1 MMSKLESVEAELE
14 SVPAE
19 SNRSPAGSGEPS
31 AYVPHD
37 DDPLLFLALRSS
49 MHVASSGL
57 AEERGKRRSEGGGG
71 AGGRPSTSPADP
83 ADRPPSPSL
92 PPLQRRPTSFPS
104 SPSSPADFGHG
115 QARWVELL
123 RRRWSSC
130 ARPKIRRPGDAP
142 PPVRCCHSSRVVAG
156 AGEGL
161 IFFFNYRLRL
171 RPLLEIC
178 FFLRGVG
185 ISCAGCKSPMLLIF
199 CTSLLESASR

>member
-1 MMSKLESVEAELE
+1 LNRCQRSRIGHRRGQASPQRTSRTTTTPSSSSRCGRRCTSPRQVWRRSGGSGGVREAEEQGADLL
-14 SVPAE
+14 PL
-19 SNRSPAGSGEPS
+19 RRIPPT
-31 AYVPHD
+31 D
-37 DDPLLFLALRSS
+37 LLPLL
-49 MHVASSGL
+49 
-57 AEERGKRRSEGGGG
+57 
-71 AGGRPSTSPADP
+71 
-83 ADRPPSPSL
+83 SL
-92 PPLQRRPTSFPS
+92 LFSVSRRPTSFPS

>member
-92 PPLQRRPTSFPS
+92 PPLQRI
-104 SPSSPADFGHG
+104 PATDLIP
-115 QARWVELL
+115 LL
-123 RRRWSSC
+123 SLLSGGFR
-130 ARPKIRRPGDAP
+130 ARPSEVG
-142 PPVRCCHSSRVVAG
+142 G
-156 AGEGL
+156 AAT
-161 IFFFNYRLRL
+161 
-171 RPLLEIC
+171 PALE
-178 FFLRGVG
+178 LV
-185 ISCAGCKSPMLLIF
+185 CAAQDP
-199 CTSLLESASR
+199 AAR